1 MQRSVPMGWSSTRLG
16 AGRLVTSLAPRAA
29 LTAASLAWDVLATRT
44 LDAIVAARRRR
55 KKYAAAAAAAAAA
68 HVAVARLSV
77 RGAMGAERP
86 SRDGYKTCDAEKFS
100 DSPYTDKLI
109 RSR

>member
-44 LDAIVAARRRR
+44 LGAIVAARRRR

-77 RGAMGAERP
+77 RGAIMVADAV
-86 SRDGYKTCDAEKFS
+86 RDGYKTCEGEKFRTLPGIS
-100 DSPYTDKLI
+100 SC
-109 RSR
+109 